1 MVIPWFKK
9 KNLKPPPKFSPKIMI
24 KTKCTGKSECTI
36 DRVKLEN

>member
-9 KNLKPPPKFSPKIMI
+9 KFSTPKFSPKIMI

>member
-9 KNLKPPPKFSPKIMI
+9 KNLKPPKFSPKITI
-24 KTKCTGKSECTI
+24 KTKCTECTI

>member
-9 KNLKPPPKFSPKIMI
+9 KTLKPPKFSPKIMI

-36 DRVKLEN
+36 VRVKLEN